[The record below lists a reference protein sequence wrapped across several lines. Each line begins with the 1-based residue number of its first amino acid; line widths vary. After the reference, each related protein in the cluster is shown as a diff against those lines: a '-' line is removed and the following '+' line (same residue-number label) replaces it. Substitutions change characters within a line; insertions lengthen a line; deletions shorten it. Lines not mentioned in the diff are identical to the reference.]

1 MKTLVL
7 ISALLT
13 AGPAF
18 ATVKVW
24 QPQARIDR
32 LIYRPSACETWG
44 QTERLEPS
52 FCGTP

>member
-32 LIYRPSACETWG
+32 LIYRPSACETWINPNA
-44 QTERLEPS
+44 EPS